1 MEKSYRELCAEIES
15 LQQQA
20 EAARAK
26 ELATAVAE
34 VRRMI
39 KDFGLTA
46 VDCGFAGTKA
56 SGAAKA
62 SKPAP
67 VKFRHPDDASV
78 TWSGRGKAPKWLSA
92 LENEGRKRDEF
103 RV

>member
-1 MEKSYRELCAEIES
+1 MEKSYRELCAEIEA

-34 VRRMI
+34 VRRII
-39 KDFGLTA
+39 KEFSLTA
-46 VDCGFAGTKA
+46 ADCGFTGAKT

-62 SKPAP
+62 TKPAP
-67 VKFRHPDDASV
+67 VKFRHPDDAAM

-92 LENEGRKRDEF
+92 LENEGRKREEF